1 MYNTREAMAYRG
13 QLPIQQGQQQGV
25 TPQLLD
31 LLALQKVDA
40 DKKAAAQA
48 LALASGTQAMPTVA
62 QGLEQ
67 QAMQSAR
74 TDIAQKLGLPGL
86 MQAQPQQPQQGQ
98 ATQAPPPPSGQQQ
111 GLPSA
116 PSNLPKAYRGG
127 GIVAFAEGGG
137 TSDEGGLTEAVVD
150 ADRIAKDLM
159 ARGMDPDAAQATAN
173 RMAPPRPTATPEA
186 QALGLAARR
195 SVMSGLKDVS
205 KERAAEA
212 GADYETM
219 VGRARAEN
227 IAAQKEGIAKIA
239 ALQEA
244 RKAER
249 PSRFWETLGAIGA
262 KGPNVLPGQWG
273 AGVAGAVQAKR
284 EGYATQDIEAQA
296 QINKLNDAMA
306 KAIEEN
312 NIGKFNA
319 IHDAKVEAYKAQG
332 ASQRD
337 AVTMADT
344 DTRTLTSELNSWD
357 TARTREFN
365 TAERIKSQEYQT
377 IERIAGAK
385 AAAALAASGRLHE
398 LQLKLAD
405 INQRARETADIRAD
419 TKEAAIR
426 AGHEK
431 QAMALAATA
440 AQKAIAAE
448 EDLIKNPSG
457 VKGPPLEERVALMYP
472 KFLSMLTGTPGATIP
487 TPPPAG
493 GGFKVLGSRPAQ

>member
-86 MQAQPQQPQQGQ
+86 MQAQPQQGQ
-98 ATQAPPPPSGQQQ
+98 ATQAPPPPPGQ
-111 GLPSA
+111 GITGA

-137 TSDEGGLTEAVVD
+137 TSDEGTTEGAVTE

-159 ARGMDPDAAQATAN
+159 ARGMTPEVAKDVAG
-173 RMAPPRPTATPEA
+173 RMIPPRPEMSAEGKEFGTATRKSIM
-186 QALGLAARR
+186 G
-195 SVMSGLKDVS
+195 GLKDVS

-212 GADYETM
+212 GSDYETM
-219 VGRARAEN
+219 VGQSRIEN
-227 IAAQKEGIAKIA
+227 IAAQKEGIAKLA

-244 RKAER
+244 RKEGR
-249 PSRFWETLGAIGA
+249 PSQFWDTIAAIGA

-273 AGVAGAVQAKR
+273 SGVAGAVQAKR
-284 EGYATQDIEAQA
+284 EGYATQDIETQS
-296 QINKLNDAMA
+296 QINKLNEAMA
-306 KAIEEN
+306 KAIDEN

-319 IHDAKVEAYKAQG
+319 IHAAKVEAYKAQG
-332 ASQRD
+332 MSQRD
-337 AVTMADT
+337 ATAMADT
-344 DTRTLTSELNSWD
+344 DTRSLASEQSAWEG
-357 TARTREFN
+357 ARSREAIA
-365 TAERIKSQEYQT
+365 AEGVKSRESV
-377 IERIAGAK
+377 
-385 AAAALAASGRLHE
+385 AAEGRLARSAD
-398 LQLKLAD
+398 LKLKLAE
-405 INQRARETADIRAD
+405 INARAREAAGIRSD

-431 QAMALAATA
+431 QAMALAAAA
-440 AQKAIAAE
+440 AQKELTAE
-448 EDLIKNPSG
+448 EDIVKNPKRI
-457 VKGPPLEERVALMYP
+457 KGLPLEARVAATYP
-472 KFLSMLTGTPGATIP
+472 KFLALLTGTAPAPSTIEP
-487 TPPPAG
+487 TSPAG
-493 GGFKVLGSRPAQ
+493 GGFKVLGSRAP

>member
-98 ATQAPPPPSGQQQ
+98 ATQAPPPPSGQPPQ
-111 GLPSA
+111 GLAGA

-137 TSDEGGLTEAVVD
+137 TSDEGTTEGAVTE

-159 ARGMDPDAAQATAN
+159 ARGMTPEVAKDVAG
-173 RMAPPRPTATPEA
+173 RMIPPRPEMSAGAKAFGAETRKSI
-186 QALGLAARR
+186 L
-195 SVMSGLKDVS
+195 SGLTDKS
-205 KERAAEA
+205 AERAAAAGSDYDIGA
-212 GADYETM
+212 GA
-219 VGRARAEN
+219 ARLEN
-227 IAAQKEGIAKIA
+227 IAAQKEGIAKLA

-249 PSRFWETLGAIGA
+249 PSQFWETLGAIGA

-273 AGVAGAVQAKR
+273 SGVAGAVQAKR
-284 EGYATQDIEAQA
+284 EGYATQDIEAQS

-306 KAIEEN
+306 KAIDEN
-312 NIGKFNA
+312 NIGRVNM
-319 IHDAKVEAYKAQG
+319 IHAAKVEAYKAQG
-332 ASQRD
+332 MSQRD
-337 AVTMADT
+337 ATAMADT
-344 DTRTLTSELNSWD
+344 DTRTVASEQSAWD
-357 TARTREFN
+357 AARSREYTTEEN
-365 TAERIKSQEYQT
+365 IKSREAT
-377 IERIAGAK
+377 
-385 AAAALAASGRLHE
+385 ALENRLARSAD
-398 LQLKLAD
+398 LKLKLME
-405 INQRARETADIRAD
+405 INQRARETAGIRAD

-431 QAMALAATA
+431 QAMALAAAA
-440 AQKAIAAE
+440 AQKELTAE
-448 EDLIKNPSG
+448 EDIVKNPKRI
-457 VKGPPLEERVALMYP
+457 KGLPLEERVAATYP
-472 KFLSMLTGTPGATIP
+472 KFLALLTGTAPAPSTIAP
-487 TPPPAG
+487 TSPAG
-493 GGFKVLGSRPAQ
+493 GGFKVLGSRAP